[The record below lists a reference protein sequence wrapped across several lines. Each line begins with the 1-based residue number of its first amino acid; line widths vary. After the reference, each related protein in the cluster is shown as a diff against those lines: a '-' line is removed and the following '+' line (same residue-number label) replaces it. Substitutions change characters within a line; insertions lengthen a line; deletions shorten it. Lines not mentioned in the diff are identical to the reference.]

1 MAFVWPDGRKNGF
14 SVFFTQ
20 LYQETH
26 AFFWL
31 SVMKCSLRY
40 ILYLMK

>member
-1 MAFVWPDGRKNGF
+1 MPFVWPDGRKNGF

-20 LYQETH
+20 LCQETH
-26 AFFWL
+26 SFFRL